1 MRSLLLVFAVACSTA
16 SEPATPPPIETSG
29 VVQIQI
35 PMAVNRR
42 LDVLFVIDSSPAME
56 PYVERMH
63 ANIRRFLD
71 VLRTPTIPNIRFAVT
86 STGAFRGASG
96 MTGDFL
102 VDFVGDDANRQR
114 NYDGDFADVIDRM
127 ISVGTDGPAFDPFA
141 AAHTALD
148 AHRGYVRGDSYLA
161 IIFISA
167 SSAVDDPIAV
177 YNAEQF
183 FKSLQPDWQRMIFGA
198 ITAGDPRLVSLV
210 EKFPDRNAHV
220 SIDSED
226 WSPIWSFLFP
236 PFRDTLGA
244 PCIEEPLVDLE
255 RGCAAWYTFPI
266 GGEVI
271 TPCAD
276 TPERQCWKLERD
288 PVRCPYADG
297 RSIEIENAR
306 VDFPEQVFLNLE
318 CLSR

>member
-16 SEPATPPPIETSG
+16 SEPATPPPIDTSS
-29 VVQIQI
+29 VVQRQI

-42 LDVLFVIDSSPAME
+42 LDVLFVIDSSPAMT

-63 ANIRRFLD
+63 ANIRQFID
-71 VLRTPTIPNIRFAVT
+71 VLRQPTIPNIRFAVT
-86 STGAFRGASG
+86 STGAFHGTQG

-102 VDFVGDDANRQR
+102 VDFVGDDGNRQR
-114 NYDGDFADVIDRM
+114 NYDGDFADVVDRM
-127 ISVGTDGPAFDPFA
+127 ISVGTDGPPFDPFA
-141 AAHTALD
+141 AARTALD
-148 AHRGYVRGDSYLA
+148 AHRRYVRSDSYVA

-167 SSAVDDPIAV
+167 SSAGDDPIAV

-183 FKSLQPDWQRMIFGA
+183 FKSLQPNWERMILGA
-198 ITAGDPRLVSLV
+198 ITAGDSRLVSLV
-210 EKFPDRNAHV
+210 GKFFDRNAHV
-220 SIDSED
+220 SIEDED
-226 WSPIWSFLFP
+226 WSAVWSIVMPRFK
-236 PFRDTLGA
+236 TSLGV
-244 PCIEEPLVDLE
+244 PCIDEPLVDPE

-276 TPERQCWKLERD
+276 TPERQCWKLERNEQYC
-288 PVRCPYADG
+288 VFAD
-297 RSIEIENAR
+297 SWLIKIENAR
-306 VDFPEQVFLNLE
+306 VDFPERVFLNLE